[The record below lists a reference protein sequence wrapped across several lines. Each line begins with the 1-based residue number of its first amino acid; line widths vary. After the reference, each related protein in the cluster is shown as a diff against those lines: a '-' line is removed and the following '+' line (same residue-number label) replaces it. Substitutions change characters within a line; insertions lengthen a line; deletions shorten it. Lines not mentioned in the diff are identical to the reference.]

1 MTDSILC
8 DGLLTDI
15 QHTVRQTAYGMID
28 SMLSDKLHTVRQ
40 TTCSVTDSIQLDSI
54 SCDRQHVHVY
64 VYHVFNKTC
73 LSDMSMYMSTC
84 GQQNMPMFLPKMC
97 STNYDYVYRRHVH
110 VYVYHML
117 NKTCLSLSHTYPCL
131 CLHMVNKTCPC
142 SYLPHAQQKHVYVY
156 HRHVHVYIYMCS
168 IKHVYVY
175 HKKISKPW
183 NDSKA
188 DRLKTTDR
196 ITN

>member
-1 MTDSILC
+1 MSITDMSMSMPTMCSIKHYYVYHRHVHVYVYHVLNKTLLC
-8 DGLLTDI
+8 LSQTCPCYIYMWLT
-15 QHTVRQTAYGMID
+15 
-28 SMLSDKLHTVRQ
+28 K
-40 TTCSVTDSIQLDSI
+40 
-54 SCDRQHVHVY
+54 HVHVY